1 MFSNQTQN
9 ARSAMRLVIGIA
21 VLATAAGRAVLWASG
36 APGNWVL
43 LVVMAGAVLG
53 SIVFASGFRTYLRNR
68 ERKRSMDMRD
78 LALW

>member
-1 MFSNQTQN
+1 MFLNETQK
-9 ARSAMRLVIGIA
+9 ALSAMRLVIGIA
-21 VLATAAGRAVLWASG
+21 VLATAAGTAVLWASG

-53 SIVFASGFRTYLRNR
+53 SIVFASGFRMYLRNR

-78 LALW
+78 SALW